1 MIEEPHPQE
10 DLSALLDGELPDD
23 VAERVYVHVLTCS
36 ECAAELDAARRARLE
51 LRSLPAVDPPPG
63 FYDNLV
69 GSLSTGARGAT
80 TSRQRMGRGR
90 RWVVAQAG
98 VAVAAGL
105 VLVIGGGGQDPAQA
119 VAPQVASAI
128 QRHAATLSAVSD
140 ASDGF
145 DGFGA
150 SNPEPPRATKLGAPY
165 VAPAQLAGYRLVDAF
180 QEDAGVELLYAKGGF
195 SLSLFEQRGSLD
207 TGDLAL
213 GATETTVGGR
223 AAWQWNGGRVLVVG
237 RRGVVVT
244 LVGDESGAAVLAAAA
259 ALPGQAQP
267 LTTRLRRAC
276 SDVLAGLS
284 PAG

>member
-1 MIEEPHPQE
+1 MIDEPHPQE

-23 VAERVYVHVLTCS
+23 VAEHVYAHVLTCS

-51 LRSLPAVDPPPG
+51 LRSLPAVEPPPG
-63 FYDNLV
+63 FYDDLL
-69 GSLSTGARGAT
+69 GSLSRCGPSAT
-80 TSRQRMGRGR
+80 TTRQRTRRGR

-105 VLVIGGGGQDPAQA
+105 VLVIGGGGQDSAQA

-128 QRHAATLSAVSD
+128 QRHAATLSAMSD
-140 ASDGF
+140 ASH
-145 DGFGA
+145 GFGA
-150 SNPEPPRATKLGAPY
+150 SNPEPRATDLGRPY
-165 VAPAQLAGYRLVDAF
+165 VAPAELAGYRLVDAF
-180 QEDAGVELLYAKGGF
+180 QEDAGVELLYEKGGF
-195 SLSLFEQRGSLD
+195 SLSLFEQPGALD
-207 TGDLAL
+207 TSDLAP
-213 GATETTVGGR
+213 GGSRTTVGGHD
-223 AAWQWNGGRVLVVG
+223 AWRWNGGRVLVVG
-237 RRGVVVT
+237 RRGVVIT
-244 LVGDESGAAVLAAAA
+244 LVGDESGPAVAAAAA